1 MFGNDLNGPTTID
14 FCGVHVLKLKPQ
26 RSLKKENYRDALRN
40 SVFIL
45 CTFLESI
52 TRHLFKST

>member
-26 RSLKKENYRDALRN
+26 RSLKKENYRDAL
-40 SVFIL
+40 
-45 CTFLESI
+45 
-52 TRHLFKST
+52 